1 MPILFY
7 HETDE
12 DARVALSEGIIGGQR
27 TPERHYQGKGHF
39 LEIDPPANAR
49 EHDTEQLQQLG
60 YRLATFEEQNA
71 YAKQQKRAGSIT
83 EVSLPAITKQDDT
96 EQAKPPD
103 HTSDHTKKK

>member
-1 MPILFY
+1 MSILLY
-7 HETDE
+7 HEIDE

-49 EHDTEQLQQLG
+49 EHDVGELG
-60 YRLATFEEQNA
+60 KLGWRQATFEEQNA

-83 EVSLPAITKQDDT
+83 EVSLPAIAKQD
-96 EQAKPPD
+96 EQARPPD